1 MTDKFIESLPETI
14 PVDSSFLK
22 KKGGRPTT
30 VAARR
35 KSQPVKGKVQGNR
48 NHYTDKE
55 KLNAVCTYAVTG
67 NSRRCAEIVKIPEG
81 TIRAWKETQ
90 WWNEAMSRVVAE
102 KDESLTFELA
112 ALVDKAVAAVNDRLE
127 NGNYIYD
134 TKRGE
139 MKRKPIDAK
148 ELAIVTAIAIDK
160 QQLLRGKPT
169 NRTEAISQ
177 SERLK
182 ELQDQ
187 FRKFT
192 KAKTIDQEVEVIE
205 AEVVEEDDE
214 LDDDRPTINEMFS
227 EEV

>member
-1 MTDKFIESLPETI
+1 MTDKFIDSLPETI

-22 KKGGRPTT
+22 KKVGRPTT
-30 VAARR
+30 IAARR
-35 KSQPVKGKVQGNR
+35 KSQPVQGKVKGNR
-48 NHYTDKE
+48 THYTDKE

-81 TIRAWKETQ
+81 TIRAWKDTQ
-90 WWNEAMSRVVAE
+90 WWSEAMSRVVAE

-112 ALVDKAVAAVNDRLE
+112 ALVDKAVKEVNDRLD

-169 NRTEAISQ
+169 NRTESISQ

-182 ELQDQ
+182 DLQDQ
-187 FRKFT
+187 FRQFT
-192 KAKTIDQEVEVIE
+192 KAKTIDQEVEIVE
-205 AEVVEEDDE
+205 AEIVEEEDDE
-214 LDDDRPTINEMFS
+214 EDNRPTINEMFS